1 MPIIETRSLTYIY
14 SRGTPFE
21 KKAIDR
27 VSLSIEQGETIGII
41 GHTGSGKSTLIQHMN
56 ALLKP
61 SEGRVLLRGEDIF
74 ASKASMREARR
85 HVGLVFQYPEYQ
97 LFEETV
103 YADIAFGPRNMK
115 LSEAEVDERV
125 REAAAFT
132 GVTEDMFGKS
142 PLELSGGR
150 KRRVAIAG
158 VLAMRPEILI
168 LDEPAAGLDPAGRRS
183 IFANILAWKKA
194 SGATLLIVTH
204 DMSAAA
210 SLCSRLIV
218 MDDGHVAFDGSCPE
232 VFSHAE
238 QLRAMGLDLPASA
251 DMALRLRQRGVALP
265 PDIYTP
271 EALTSAILSLWG
283 GDDKC

>member
-1 MPIIETRSLTYIY
+1 MPIIETQALSHIY

-21 KKAIDR
+21 KKAVDR
-27 VSLSIEQGETIGII
+27 VSLSIEAGETVGII
-41 GHTGSGKSTLIQHMN
+41 GHTGSGKSTLIQHLN

-74 ASKASMREARR
+74 ASKTSMREVRR

-115 LSEAEVDERV
+115 LSDTEIDERV
-125 REAAAFT
+125 REAASFT
-132 GVTEDMFGKS
+132 GVTEDMFSKS

-168 LDEPAAGLDPAGRRS
+168 LDEPAAGLDPAGRRH
-183 IFANILAWKKA
+183 ILGNILDWKKA

-218 MDDGHVAFDGSCPE
+218 MDKGRIALDGNCSE

-238 QLRAMGLDLPASA
+238 QLRGMGLDLPASA
-251 DMALRLRQRGVALP
+251 DMALRLRERGVALP

-271 EALTSAILSLWG
+271 EALTAAILSLWG
-283 GDDKC
+283 GDGKC